1 MTHLRIWQQAQ
12 KAVEE
17 TINRIKLA
25 ISNLSK
31 ALEDRQKRIMKI
43 REDIRYADSQDR
55 QFMLSDLAFL
65 LEDEARLGTRIQG
78 MGSGLSSPYFCK
90 LFCDEAIYVSKY
102 LSDPD
107 NNVVKYTSPI
117 AVLRYKEVGQVSKV
131 NGITHRIREKQVLD
145 IRVDK
150 DLYLRV

>member
-17 TINRIKLA
+17 TINRIKMV
-25 ISNLSK
+25 ISNLSM
-31 ALEDRQKRIMKI
+31 AHEDLQKRIMKI
-43 REDIRYADSQDR
+43 REDVRYADSQDR

-78 MGSGLSSPYFCK
+78 MGAGQSSPYFSK
-90 LFCDEAIYVSKY
+90 LVSDEAIYISKY

-117 AVLRYKEVGQVSKV
+117 AVLRYKEVGQVGKV
-131 NGITHRIREKQVLD
+131 NGIANLSDFLVP
-145 IRVDK
+145 
-150 DLYLRV
+150 